1 MTKSKNLLIFMK
13 LYGQVVR
20 IYFNILVRGSSLMA
34 DFDHLTEKVTSLQ
47 TKVSRLEFAVLF
59 MMVIMF
65 LLFSLS
71 IYIRR

>member
-1 MTKSKNLLIFMK
+1 
-13 LYGQVVR
+13 
-20 IYFNILVRGSSLMA
+20 MA
-34 DFDHLTEKVTSLQ
+34 DFDNLTEKVTSLQ

-59 MMVIMF
+59 MLVIMF

>member
-34 DFDHLTEKVTSLQ
+34 DFDDLTEKVTSLQ

-59 MMVIMF
+59 MLVIMF